1 MLRYWE
7 SYADDISKGRKD
19 IIMCHA
25 PGEGA
30 KQSIL
35 CGYAVLSRIA
45 SATGPLRAEVLK
57 LLVPPTKRR
66 LVVTRCPMQHLA
78 GVASRKGL
86 TLLVRH
92 LIVP

>member
-1 MLRYWE
+1 MTSPKARK
-7 SYADDISKGRKD
+7 ISS
-19 IIMCHA
+19 CA
-25 PGEGA
+25 TPQGEGA

-45 SATGPLRAEVLK
+45 SATGPLRAEMLK

-66 LVVTRCPMQHLA
+66 WVVIRCLMQHLA